1 MPTAIMNRRLSVA
14 VVWFFLLL
22 LSLYLYIFEP
32 GKTGFFLLCPF
43 RMLTGFQCPGCG
55 STRALHQLMH
65 GHLLNAF
72 TLNPLFVISL
82 PFLLLV
88 LVRHTAYVM
97 RGEVP
102 PGNVLPP
109 SVIYAI
115 FFIALS
121 FWIIR
126 NTPIYPF
133 VS

>member
-1 MPTAIMNRRLSVA
+1 
-14 VVWFFLLL
+14 
-22 LSLYLYIFEP
+22 
-32 GKTGFFLLCPF
+32 
-43 RMLTGFQCPGCG
+43 MLTGFQCPGCG

-65 GHLLNAF
+65 GHLINAF
-72 TLNPLFVISL
+72 TLNPLFLISL

-88 LVRHTAYVM
+88 LVRHTTYVM
-97 RGEVP
+97 RGERP
-102 PGNVLPP
+102 PGNVLPA